1 MTIEYRMFAFRK
13 VREKMKYLKKTA
25 AFLLCLIAAVSV
37 CTPAYTAYA
46 EDDIVVIGYDDEVVK
61 YEEELSDP
69 IDSGS
74 FRYQTDNDRNAVLIG
89 FLEDSEELT
98 IPSEIDGHHVKKL
111 SRGIFSRSNVKK
123 LIIPSDADFD
133 MSENPLSSALF
144 LETIEISPDNGSYTV
159 SDNVMFSKDMKKL
172 ICYPPAR
179 KGDVYTVPE
188 GTEEI
193 GTAAFYENELSEI
206 NLPSSV
212 SKLNRHCFSFEKNL
226 KKIDMSGTKIDTIPP
241 MAFVSSAVLE
251 EVIYPE
257 GLVKIDV
264 GAFMDC
270 ASLENTDLPEGLK
283 SVGQSAF
290 QGTGLKRIIIP
301 ASVEKIG
308 YCAFGYVSDEK
319 QVDGFTVIGYPG
331 TSAQSYSQD
340 YDTDYDY
347 SNDFDFMTVENYQRQ
362 LEFEALDSKTSGDYM
377 YITEEDGVCI
387 TLCTS
392 IDSKT
397 EVPSEIEGKPVTS
410 IYTGAFSKCSSAEI
424 VIPDTVVKIGK
435 EAFSEYL
442 ETLTISGNC
451 TEIEGE
457 EPFLDCM
464 SLRNISVGEGNGN
477 YSSLNGALYNKDKT
491 VLIAY
496 PQAKVASSLVLPGTV
511 KEILSSACCYNQTLE
526 EADLS
531 SVEII
536 GDFAFE
542 GCTALTKAELS
553 KDLKYVGLNAFLGC
567 GKMESVRIYDK
578 VETIGKYAFGY
589 DYDEELAKQ
598 MNEYPEM
605 FTDENGDMLQPYSVT
620 EGFKIYAVKDSLAGK
635 YAEQCGIELIEDTT
649 AIGGANFDNKFLYA
663 VGGSAGVAVLA
674 GIGVAVG
681 KKKKGK
687 KKKPAKK

>member
-1 MTIEYRMFAFRK
+1 
-13 VREKMKYLKKTA
+13 MKYLKKTA

-69 IDSGS
+69 IDSGNC
-74 FRYQTDNDRNAVLIG
+74 RYQTDNDGNAVVVG
-89 FLEDSEELT
+89 FLEDSEEIT
-98 IPSEIDGHHVKKL
+98 VPSEIDGHHVKKL
-111 SRGIFSRSNVKK
+111 SRGIFARSNVKK
-123 LIIPSDADFD
+123 IIIPSDADFD

-144 LETIEISPDNGSYTV
+144 LETIEIGPDNGSYTV

-172 ICYPPAR
+172 LCYPSAR
-179 KGDVYTVPE
+179 KGDVYNIPD

-212 SKLNRHCFSFEKNL
+212 SKLNRHCFSYEKNL
-226 KKIDMSGTKIDTIPP
+226 KKIDLSGTKIDTIPP
-241 MAFVSSAVLE
+241 MAFVSSALE
-251 EVIYPE
+251 EVVYPE

-270 ASLENTDLPEGLK
+270 VSLENTDLPEGLK
-283 SVGQSAF
+283 TVGQSAF
-290 QGTGLKRIIIP
+290 QGTGLKRIFIP

-331 TSAQSYSQD
+331 TAAQSYSQD

-377 YITEEDGVCI
+377 YITDENGVCI

-397 EVPSEIEGKPVTS
+397 EVPSEIEGRPVTS
-410 IYTGAFSKCSSAEI
+410 IYPMAFSKCSSAEI
-424 VIPDTVVKIGK
+424 VIPDTVTKIG
-435 EAFSEYL
+435 EDAFSEYL
-442 ETLTISGNC
+442 QTLTISGNC

-457 EPFLDCM
+457 EPFIDCF
-464 SLRNISVGEGNGN
+464 SLTSITVGEGNGN

-496 PQAKVASSLVLPGTV
+496 PQAKVANSLVLPSSV
-511 KEILSSACCYNQTLE
+511 KEILSSACSYNQYLE
-526 EADLS
+526 EVDIS

-536 GDFAFE
+536 GDYAFE
-542 GCTALTKAELS
+542 GCTSLAKAELS
-553 KDLKYVGLNAFLGC
+553 KDLKYVGARAFIGC
-567 GKMESVRIYDK
+567 GAMKSIRIYDK
-578 VETIGKYAFGY
+578 VETIGNYAFGY
-589 DYDEELAKQ
+589 DFDEELYNQ
-598 MNEYPEM
+598 IQENPEM
-605 FTDENGDMLQPYSVT
+605 FTDEAGNQFEPLSVT

-663 VGGSAGVAVLA
+663 VGGGAGLAVLA